1 MAQNRAAAAIKHLK
15 TLIEAAATDAS
26 TRVYVGVA
34 PQSAVY
40 PMIVMDIVSSE
51 ETESQ
56 DSGSDVSRFRIQVD
70 MWAKDTAL
78 ESGFETATELDND
91 VRGAISRIRAASDS
105 SFVDGV
111 QEVNFLT
118 DYMPEI
124 DVYRVSR
131 DYMVRVK

>member
-1 MAQNRAAAAIKHLK
+1 MAKNRAAAAIKHLK
-15 TLIEAAATDAS
+15 TLIEAAATSAS

-51 ETESQ
+51 ETETQ
-56 DSGSDVSRFRIQVD
+56 GSGSSVSRFRIQID
-70 MWAKDTAL
+70 MWAKNTAA